1 MSKQK
6 EALGK
11 GIRALLTHIDDDTH
25 AGKKEAAPVGAST
38 GGISFIPLD
47 SIEVNP
53 FQPRASFEE
62 GSLND
67 LADSIRIHGV
77 IQPIS
82 VRKLGHEKYQLIAG
96 ERRLRASKIAGK
108 TEIPA
113 FIRAANDQESLEIA
127 LIENIQREDLNAIE
141 IGVNYKRLI
150 DECSL
155 SQDELAGR
163 IGKKRSTITNYLR
176 LLKLPPDIQLAVKS
190 DEISMGHAKALINLE
205 DVDKQL
211 SVFHEIV
218 DKGLSVRQTENM
230 AKLMPK
236 HRPQKVKAGTS
247 KVANL
252 PYILQKVQDH
262 LGSHLGT
269 KVELKQTKNGNGQIM
284 ISYYSDNDLERLI
297 DLITN

>member
-11 GIRALLTHIDDDTH
+11 GIRALLNNIEDDTQMN
-25 AGKKEAAPVGAST
+25 ARKESGPIGSSA
-38 GGISFIPLD
+38 GGITFIPLD

-53 FQPRASFEE
+53 FQPRASFDEE
-62 GSLND
+62 SLNE

-82 VRKLGHEKYQLIAG
+82 VRKIDKDKYQLIAG
-96 ERRLRASKIAGK
+96 ERRLRASKLAGK
-108 TEIPA
+108 KDIPA
-113 FIRAANDQESLEIA
+113 FIRSANDQESLEIA
-127 LIENIQREDLNAIE
+127 LIENIQREDLNAVE

-155 SQDELAGR
+155 SQQELAER
-163 IGKKRSTITNYLR
+163 VGKKRATIANYLG
-176 LLKLPPDIQLAVKS
+176 LLKLPPDIQLAIKH

-205 DVDKQL
+205 DVDLQL
-211 SVFHEIV
+211 SVYHDIV
-218 DKGLSVRQTENM
+218 DKGMSVRQTENLV
-230 AKLMPK
+230 KDMPK
-236 HRPQKVKAGTS
+236 HRTLKPRKSEKTQ
-247 KVANL
+247 L

-262 LGSHLGT
+262 LSSHLSC
-269 KVELKQTKNGNGQIM
+269 KVEVKPIKGGKGQII
-284 ISYYSDNDLERLI
+284 ISYYSENDLERLI